1 MAKLRD
7 MPVRMGTLGCV
18 RKQPEPVMM
27 ARAILEWEM
36 EVVDRFKGSFG
47 CIENVRPAWAT

>member
-7 MPVRMGTLGCV
+7 MAVRTDTLGCV

-27 ARAILEWEM
+27 VRAILEWEM
-36 EVVDRFKGSFG
+36 EMGDQFKGSFG